1 MARRLSV
8 CGLAMCVSEPHSR
21 AKSTDAGL
29 MFSVRSAAAFF
40 LSQFATALLWASAA
54 TRYGRRTVLFVSLLG
69 NTLMLLAYGTCKSV
83 YLMVVIRLLQGCFNG
98 AVGVARGAVKDITD
112 STNEGQAYSVLGVCW
127 SLGGILGP
135 VIGVSPEWP
144 SLHLLQTAMR
154 AY

>member
-1 MARRLSV
+1 MTDV
-8 CGLAMCVSEPHSR
+8 GLIPFR
-21 AKSTDAGL
+21 P
-29 MFSVRSAAAFF
+29 AAAFF

-135 VIGVSPEWP
+135 VIGVSR
-144 SLHLLQTAMR
+144 LVLG
-154 AY
+154 